1 MLQCQD
7 CEYCVQDE
15 MGRIQLRCNP
25 FSNVKEPECL
35 QKWVILKMDI
45 MVRSYQ
51 ATMNF
56 YQKLAP
62 LQEKMLKHIE
72 REIEDIEDA
81 EKWKY
86 AEDDEDPEEENPEEE
101 DQDDDFGPPLA

>member
-1 MLQCQD
+1 M
-7 CEYCVQDE
+7 
-15 MGRIQLRCNP
+15 LRCDP
-25 FSNVKEPECL
+25 FSNIKEPECL
-35 QKWVILKMDI
+35 QKWNLMKIDI

-51 ATMNF
+51 ATLSF

-81 EKWKY
+81 DRWKY
-86 AEDDEDPEEENPEEE
+86 KENEPDTTDNDADDLNS
-101 DQDDDFGPPLA
+101 